1 MMFSLKQVIFFG
13 LLATSVAQPT
23 LDPRAKVKEINCD
36 GTEWSKDQINHSKRQ
51 ARDLEN
57 SGYAYPKKF
66 GNKDASGNDIFGAKG
81 QLWEF
86 PLTDPLWTSES
97 LSNIFELRDPYFSWN
112 ATAAKCFRRSFSR
125 DLSGHC
131 QGQLR
136 LRGSHKQGRRDRW
149 YRP

>member
-1 MMFSLKQVIFFG
+1 MMFSLKHVIFFG
-13 LLATSVAQPT
+13 LLATSAAQPT

-86 PLTDPLWTSES
+86 PLTDPLWTNGVSPGTFRVIVKD
-97 LSNIFELRDPYFSWN
+97 NYDYVGVTN
-112 ATAAKCFRRSFSR
+112 KDAGTGGTVHKC
-125 DLSGHC
+125 
-131 QGQLR
+131 
-136 LRGSHKQGRRDRW
+136 
-149 YRP
+149 